1 MRWILSMKI
10 LKVKSPEAKST
21 EAKILKVKILKVKI
35 LEVKSPESKSQKT
48 SKSRLNQRRT
58 GNQTVT
64 PGTLTASEGGIEITH
79 GRGDQRM
86 PNFRQRLQVEAK
98 RNLTHIIKSIASPE
112 GFCLTR
118 ETGEIAAN
126 YDHYD
131 FPEPLGALI
140 KYMHIT
146 LAMEPLNCMADTIF
160 YHCRSAVVY
169 RMFREICQA
178 VDKPGTRVR
187 RLVYDV
193 FQDIPNIGSSGQLP
207 EPEVMVKY
215 FVVEYVPKRL
225 RRIEACLRRGR
236 VADQAMAAWNLGAL
250 LCLPCEDYF
259 DQVLYMAEDVQEE
272 AINALSQSNAD
283 DQTYFST
290 WAQILGDII
299 IRPLFHNYSFE
310 LAGEIEGDIESFCDE
325 NGFEVLLTRIESR
338 PTSQMGDG
346 FELF

>member
-1 MRWILSMKI
+1 MRWILRMKMLKVKI
-10 LKVKSPEAKST
+10 LKVKSP

-35 LEVKSPESKSQKT
+35 LEVKSPESKSQKA

-169 RMFREICQA
+169 RMFREICEA
-178 VDKPGTRVR
+178 VDEPGTRVG

-207 EPEVMVKY
+207 DPEVMVKY

-299 IRPLFHNYSFE
+299 IRPLFNNYSFE

>member
-1 MRWILSMKI
+1 MRWILRMKM

-35 LEVKSPESKSQKT
+35 LE
-48 SKSRLNQRRT
+48 
-58 GNQTVT
+58 TVT

-112 GFCLTR
+112 GFCLTP

-169 RMFREICQA
+169 RMFREICEA
-178 VDKPGTRVR
+178 VDEPGTRVG

-193 FQDIPNIGSSGQLP
+193 FQDIPNIGSSSQLP
-207 EPEVMVKY
+207 DPEVMVKY

-283 DQTYFST
+283 DQTLIQRAVAKIKFIQAAYKPVSSMC
-290 WAQILGDII
+290 A
-299 IRPLFHNYSFE
+299 
-310 LAGEIEGDIESFCDE
+310 
-325 NGFEVLLTRIESR
+325 RIEAIEKLASL
-338 PTSQMGDG
+338 
-346 FELF
+346 FEQAPITW